1 MDGLRAEHALE
12 SAAGHCRLGV
22 VDPDVGVLAGQEE
35 QGGVGV
41 RRPPALARTRRR
53 RRVLEGERRD
63 RAQHVFPA

>member
-22 VDPDVGVLAGQEE
+22 VDPDIGVLAGQEE
-35 QGGVGV
+35 QAVGRRV
-41 RRPPALARTRRR
+41 RLLPGLVRTRRR
-53 RRVLEGERRD
+53 RRVECERRD